1 MTYIYASGSFSR
13 FKGFQS
19 VPDATVDCI
28 IQEPS
33 GAFWFGLAPHHALRM
48 DDKGE
53 KLYDLSF
60 GTLFGTIV
68 NDIFQDKGGNIW
80 FSLDRGLAIMH
91 NGQLGFYDETQGL
104 IDNNVNRVLE
114 DREGNIWICT
124 DRGGIQK
131 LTLSK
136 FRTVKTPSTINAI
149 AEDPVRPLV
158 WLGSDDGLLCYS
170 YSDGSFHTNELT
182 ESAKDCR
189 IRHVAFTRNGQL
201 LVSSYSPQGQLR
213 LTITGGDGADSLTCS
228 SENWTEKDGLGSYKG
243 CKTIGKVLAA
253 LFAAFC
259 LLASFGIGN
268 MTQVNS
274 ISGNMQTAFGVPT
287 WVTGVVV
294 MILVG
299 LVVVGGLKRIAA
311 VTEKIVPFMVILYM
325 VGSIVIFITNISQIG
340 AVFGAIFKGAFA
352 AKSAAG
358 GIVGYGIKLAI
369 EQGMK
374 RGVFSNE
381 AGLGSSVMVH
391 SNSNVK
397 EPVKQGMWGIF
408 EVFADTIVVCTLT
421 AFSVLSSGLVN
432 LTTGETVTEYAGV
445 ALNKANLVS
454 TVFSIRFGWIGS
466 AFIAVSIALFA
477 FSTVLGWSHYGTKAA
492 EYLLGEKN
500 TIPYRIL
507 FVLLVFGGAVMGDNL
522 AWDLADT
529 FNGLMMIPNLIGVIA
544 LSGVV
549 MKITKNY
556 VNRTF
561 HGSTEKPMYSAFPD
575 VQAEQEA
582 RTDVAD

>member
-1 MTYIYASGSFSR
+1 MKKLTGLMLALILLLSLTTLAPIALADAAETTEAAETAAAETETALDAVVEEAQEINETVEDAIEEAQEASGGFLDSVAKVNDAVNGVVWGVPALILLAFVGVLMTALTKVFQLTHLKHWFSKTIGAV
-13 FKGFQS
+13 FHDKHVTGHTKDKSISQFQS
-19 VPDATVDCI
+19 LCTALAATV
-28 IQEPS
+28 
-33 GAFWFGLAPHHALRM
+33 
-48 DDKGE
+48 
-53 KLYDLSF
+53 
-60 GTLFGTIV
+60 GT
-68 NDIFQDKGGNIW
+68 GNIV
-80 FSLDRGLAIMH
+80 GVAGAIM
-91 NGQLGFYDETQGL
+91 
-104 IDNNVNRVLE
+104 V
-114 DREGNIWICT
+114 
-124 DRGGIQK
+124 GGPGAVFWMWAMAFI
-131 LTLSK
+131 
-136 FRTVKTPSTINAI
+136 
-149 AEDPVRPLV
+149 
-158 WLGSDDGLLCYS
+158 GMM
-170 YSDGSFHTNELT
+170 TN
-182 ESAKDCR
+182 
-189 IRHVAFTRNGQL
+189 
-201 LVSSYSPQGQLR
+201 Y
-213 LTITGGDGADSLTCS
+213 
-228 SENWTEKDGLGSYKG
+228 SENVLGIFYRRKNSHGEWSGGAMYYLRDGLGSYKG
-243 CKTIGKVLAA
+243 CTGIGKVLAW
-253 LFAAFC
+253 LFSLFC

-274 ISGNMQTAFGVPT
+274 ISGNMATAFGIPT
-287 WVTGVVV
+287 WVTGVLV
-294 MILVG
+294 MVLVG

-325 VGSIVIFITNISQIG
+325 VGSIVIFFTNISQIG
-340 AVFGAIFKGAFA
+340 AVFSAIFRGAFA
-352 AKSAAG
+352 AKAAGG

-432 LTTGETVTEYAGV
+432 LETGATVTEYAGV

-529 FNGLMMIPNLIGVIA
+529 FNGMMMIPNLIGVIA

-556 VNRTF
+556 TARTF
-561 HGSTEKPMYSAFPD
+561 HGSKEKPMYSAFPD

>member
-1 MTYIYASGSFSR
+1 MKKLIGLLLALMLLASLTLMPAMAETAEVESVVEAVEETAEEVNETVESAIDSAEAASGGFLDGVAKVNNAVNGVVWGVPALVLLAFVGVLMTCLTKVFQLTHLRHWFSKTIGAV
-13 FKGFQS
+13 FHDKHVTGHTSDKSISQFQS
-19 VPDATVDCI
+19 LCTALAATVGTGNI
-28 IQEPS
+28 VGVS
-33 GAFWFGLAPHHALRM
+33 GAILMGGPGAVFWMWVMAF
-48 DDKGE
+48 
-53 KLYDLSF
+53 
-60 GTLFGTIV
+60 
-68 NDIFQDKGGNIW
+68 
-80 FSLDRGLAIMH
+80 
-91 NGQLGFYDETQGL
+91 LGMM
-104 IDNNVNRVLE
+104 
-114 DREGNIWICT
+114 
-124 DRGGIQK
+124 
-131 LTLSK
+131 
-136 FRTVKTPSTINAI
+136 
-149 AEDPVRPLV
+149 
-158 WLGSDDGLLCYS
+158 
-170 YSDGSFHTNELT
+170 TN
-182 ESAKDCR
+182 
-189 IRHVAFTRNGQL
+189 
-201 LVSSYSPQGQLR
+201 Y
-213 LTITGGDGADSLTCS
+213 
-228 SENWTEKDGLGSYKG
+228 SENVLGIFYRRKNSHGEWSGGAMYYLRDGLGSYKG
-243 CKTIGKVLAA
+243 CKGIGKVLAA

-287 WVTGVVV
+287 WVTGVFV
-294 MILVG
+294 MVMVG

-325 VGSIVIFITNISQIG
+325 VGSIVIFFTNIGQIG
-340 AVFGAIFKGAFA
+340 AVFSAIFRGAFA
-352 AKSAAG
+352 AKAATG
-358 GIVGYGIKLAI
+358 GIVGYGMKLAI

-421 AFSVLSSGLVN
+421 AFAVLSSGLIDLNTGTLTQAFAN
-432 LTTGETVTEYAGV
+432 LTKNDLV
-445 ALNKANLVS
+445 A
-454 TVFSIRFGWIGS
+454 TVFEQKFGVIGS
-466 AFIAVSIALFA
+466 GFIAVSIALFA

-556 VNRTF
+556 VARTF

-575 VQAEQEA
+575 IQAEQEKG
-582 RTDVAD
+582 